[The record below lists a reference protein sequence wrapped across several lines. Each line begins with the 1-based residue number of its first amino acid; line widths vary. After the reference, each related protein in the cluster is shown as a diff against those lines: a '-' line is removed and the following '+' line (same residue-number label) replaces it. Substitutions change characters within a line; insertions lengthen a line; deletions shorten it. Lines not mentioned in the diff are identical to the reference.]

1 MIEKC
6 ATDKLR
12 DRKISARLENV
23 RARAMK
29 KLHRTD
35 RVRLLPS
42 ESEVELFEQLSDYA
56 RILPTRSEIY
66 RSVSRNWIHSK
77 SRMSVDGKSR
87 LDREITHAENYDL
100 DRTARFPDEEVH

>member
-6 ATDKLR
+6 ARDKLR

-23 RARAMK
+23 RARAIK

-66 RSVSRNWIHSK
+66 RFTQ
-77 SRMSVDGKSR
+77 
-87 LDREITHAENYDL
+87 LDSFEI
-100 DRTARFPDEEVH
+100 